1 MPDTT
6 EPTPFARRL
15 AWFFGIAV
23 ASAVVVGCV
32 AEVLRFLL
40 LH

>member
-6 EPTPFARRL
+6 EPGSLARRL

-23 ASAVVVGCV
+23 ASALVTGTV